1 MDIEQLKLILETLQ
15 SAGEGA
21 FTFGIWWLVAGII
34 PNVLLFIF
42 GLVAIWAACRA
53 VVAIV
58 YVESAFHAIATA
70 LGYRTSAFRRN
81 DAQELVALIHKLQQ
95 QAESKQSPNS
105 Q

>member
-42 GLVAIWAACRA
+42 GLVAIWAVCRA
-53 VVAIV
+53 VTAIV

-70 LGYRTSAFRRN
+70 LGYCTSAFRRC
-81 DAQELVALIHKLQQ
+81 DTQELVILIRKLRER
-95 QAESKQSPNS
+95 AESKQSPEAK
-105 Q
+105 